1 MQVRTPGASRS
12 SDRTGSANWRASL
25 RHMALPVAA
34 ATPLGEHDI
43 RRGLPVTTGVSAAD
57 SLQVPVAH
65 VLQWLS
71 ISPRTWVRRK
81 QQGVLDMLEGDRV
94 ARLHRLIRRAT
105 KVLGGATEGRA
116 WLTTPQRAL
125 QRRTPLEVAATEVG
139 AEAVF
144 QLLGRIEHGVF
155 S

>member
-1 MQVRTPGASRS
+1 MAYLISGSGA
-12 SDRTGSANWRASL
+12 
-25 RHMALPVAA
+25 
-34 ATPLGEHDI
+34 LGEHEV
-43 RRGLPVTTGVSAAD
+43 RSGVPVTNVTTAAANLGLPVVE
-57 SLQVPVAH
+57 
-65 VLQWLS
+65 VLDWLS

-81 QQGVLDMLEGDRV
+81 QQGVLDLLEGDRV
-94 ARLHRLIRRAT
+94 ARLQRLTRRAAT
-105 KVLGGATEGRA
+105 VLGGASEGRT

-125 QRRTPLEVAATEVG
+125 ARRTPFEVASTEVG

>member
-1 MQVRTPGASRS
+1 
-12 SDRTGSANWRASL
+12 
-25 RHMALPVAA
+25 MAHAIEG
-34 ATPLGEHDI
+34 TRPLGEHEV
-43 RRGLPVTTGVSAAD
+43 RSGVPVTSVTTTAATLGMPLVD
-57 SLQVPVAH
+57 
-65 VLQWLS
+65 VLDWLS

-81 QQGVLDMLEGDRV
+81 QHGVLDLLEGDRV
-94 ARLHRLIRRAT
+94 ARLQRLTRRAAA
-105 KVLGGATEGRA
+105 VLGGVSEGRT

-125 QRRTPLEVAATEVG
+125 ARRTPFEVASTEVG

>member
-1 MQVRTPGASRS
+1 MAHAI
-12 SDRTGSANWRASL
+12 TGDGR
-25 RHMALPVAA
+25 
-34 ATPLGEHDI
+34 LGETEV
-43 RRGLPVTTGVSAAD
+43 RRGVPVTTVTTAATA
-57 SLQVPVAH
+57 LGLPLVE
-65 VLQWLS
+65 VLEWLS

-94 ARLHRLIRRAT
+94 ARLQRLTRRAAT
-105 KVLGGATEGRA
+105 VLGGADEGRT

-125 QRRTPLEVAATEVG
+125 ARRTPLEVASTEVG

>member
-1 MQVRTPGASRS
+1 MCAS
-12 SDRTGSANWRASL
+12 WRGIV
-25 RHMALPVAA
+25 RHMAYLISGSGA
-34 ATPLGEHDI
+34 LGEHEV
-43 RRGLPVTTGVSAAD
+43 RSGVPVTNVTTAAANLGLPVVE
-57 SLQVPVAH
+57 
-65 VLQWLS
+65 VLDWLS

-81 QQGVLDMLEGDRV
+81 QQGVLDLLEGDRV
-94 ARLHRLIRRAT
+94 ARLQRLTRRAAT
-105 KVLGGATEGRA
+105 VLGGASEGRT

-125 QRRTPLEVAATEVG
+125 ARRTPFEVASTEVG

>member
-1 MQVRTPGASRS
+1 
-12 SDRTGSANWRASL
+12 
-25 RHMALPVAA
+25 MALHG
-34 ATPLGEHDI
+34 ATAPLGEGDV
-43 RRGLPVTTGVSAAD
+43 RRGIPVTTVTALAE
-57 SLQVPVAH
+57 SLQVPVPQ
-65 VLQWLS
+65 VLEWLS

-81 QQGVLDMLEGDRV
+81 QQGVLDILEGDRV
-94 ARLHRLIRRAT
+94 ARLHRLIRRAAL
-105 KVLGGATEGRA
+105 VLGGSAEGRA

-125 QRRTPLEVAATEVG
+125 QRRTPLEVASTEVG

>member
-1 MQVRTPGASRS
+1 MAHSIEGSGA
-12 SDRTGSANWRASL
+12 
-25 RHMALPVAA
+25 
-34 ATPLGEHDI
+34 LGEHEV
-43 RRGLPVTTGVSAAD
+43 RSGVPVSSVTTAAANLGLPLVD
-57 SLQVPVAH
+57 
-65 VLQWLS
+65 VLDWLS

-81 QQGVLDMLEGDRV
+81 QQGVLDLLEGDRV
-94 ARLHRLIRRAT
+94 ARLQRLTRRAAAL
-105 KVLGGATEGRA
+105 LGGVSEGRT

-125 QRRTPLEVAATEVG
+125 SRRTPLEVASTEVG

>member
-1 MQVRTPGASRS
+1 MAHQIAAPALSEHDVRKGVPVT
-12 SDRTGSANWRASL
+12 TV
-25 RHMALPVAA
+25 VAA
-34 ATPLGEHDI
+34 AE
-43 RRGLPVTTGVSAAD
+43 A
-57 SLQVPVAH
+57 LQVPLAQ
-65 VLQWLS
+65 VLEWLS

-81 QQGVLDMLEGDRV
+81 QQGTLDMLESDRI
-94 ARLHRLIRRAT
+94 ARLHRLVRRAAA
-105 KVLGGATEGRA
+105 VLGGAPEGRS

-125 QRRTPLEVAATEVG
+125 QRRTPFDVAGTEVG

>member
-1 MQVRTPGASRS
+1 
-12 SDRTGSANWRASL
+12 
-25 RHMALPVAA
+25 MAQHSTSAA
-34 ATPLGEHDI
+34 ALSEHDV
-43 RRGLPVTTGVSAAD
+43 RMGLPVTIVATVAD
-57 SLQVPVAH
+57 TLQVGVPQ

-81 QQGVLDMLEGDRV
+81 QQGVLDVLESDRV

-105 KVLGGATEGRA
+105 TVLGGQQEGRT

-125 QRRTPLEVAATEVG
+125 QHRTPFDVAATEVG
-139 AEAVF
+139 AEIVF

>member
-1 MQVRTPGASRS
+1 MAHDAS
-12 SDRTGSANWRASL
+12 SAAI
-25 RHMALPVAA
+25 A
-34 ATPLGEHDI
+34 PLSEIDV
-43 RRGLPVTTGVSAAD
+43 RRGVPVTTVTAVAE
-57 SLQVPVAH
+57 SLQIPVAQ
-65 VLQWLS
+65 VLEWLS

-81 QQGVLDMLEGDRV
+81 QQGVLDVLEGDRV

-105 KVLGGATEGRA
+105 LVLGGSSEGRT

-125 QRRTPLEVAATEVG
+125 HRRTPLDVASTEVG
-139 AEAVF
+139 ADSVF

>member
-1 MQVRTPGASRS
+1 MAQTVAGSGALGEHEVRSGV
-12 SDRTGSANWRASL
+12 
-25 RHMALPVAA
+25 PVTSVTTAA
-34 ATPLGEHDI
+34 ATL
-43 RRGLPVTTGVSAAD
+43 GLPLVE
-57 SLQVPVAH
+57 
-65 VLQWLS
+65 VLSWLS

-81 QQGVLDMLEGDRV
+81 QQGVLDLLEGDRV
-94 ARLHRLIRRAT
+94 ARLQRLTRRAAA
-105 KVLGGATEGRA
+105 VLGGVDEGRT

-125 QRRTPLEVAATEVG
+125 ARRTPFEVASTEVG

>member
-1 MQVRTPGASRS
+1 
-12 SDRTGSANWRASL
+12 
-25 RHMALPVAA
+25 MALHVAA
-34 ATPLGEHDI
+34 IGPLGEHDV
-43 RRGLPVTTGVSAAD
+43 RRGVPATTVVAVAE
-57 SLQVPVAH
+57 SLQVPVPQI
-65 VLQWLS
+65 LEWLS

-94 ARLHRLIRRAT
+94 ARLHRLIRRASS
-105 KVLGGATEGRA
+105 VLGGASEGRA

-125 QRRTPLEVAATEVG
+125 QRRTPLEVASTEVG